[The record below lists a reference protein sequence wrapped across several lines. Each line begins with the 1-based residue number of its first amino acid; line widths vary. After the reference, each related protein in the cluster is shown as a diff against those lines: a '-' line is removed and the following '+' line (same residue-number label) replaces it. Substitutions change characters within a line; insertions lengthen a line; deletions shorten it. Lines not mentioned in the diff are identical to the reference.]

1 MIYKLYANSHVV
13 IDEIKLANTFLD
25 RLRGLMFYKELPV
38 KALAIKPCN
47 SIHTFFMQFNID
59 VLFLDGEMVVLKKI
73 ENLSKNKIILPVK
86 KAKYV
91 VETKSGGFKTI
102 HEGDLMSIC

>member
-1 MIYKLYANSHVV
+1 MVYKLYANSQVV
-13 IDEIKLANTFLD
+13 IDEVKLADSFFI

-38 KALAIKPCN
+38 KAIALKPCN
-47 SIHTFFMQFNID
+47 SIHTFFMKFDID

-73 ENLSKNKIILPVK
+73 EALGKNKIIPPVRN
-86 KAKYV
+86 AKYV
-91 VETKSGGFKTI
+91 VETSSGGFNAI